1 MKKYTF
7 NKGIGNVRV
16 NQKDELISDLK
27 KALKINNPVTW
38 SKWLNG
44 HIDPKLSQ
52 CDAIEQVFAKY
63 GITDFLD

>member
-7 NKGIGNVRV
+7 NKGIG
-16 NQKDELISDLK
+16 QIQMKQLDELRADLK

-44 HIDPKLSQ
+44 HVDPKLSQ
-52 CDAIEQVFAKY
+52 HDAIEQVFLKY